1 MNMRVVFFGTPAF
14 SAEILK
20 YLVEKGVD
28 IVAVV
33 TQPDKIQGRHLKLQ
47 EPAVKKMAQ
56 SLSLNV
62 PILQPKK
69 ITTEDFYTTIKTFE
83 ADLFVVVAFGQ
94 IFPESILD
102 LPRLKCVNV
111 HTSLLPKYRGAAP
124 IQRCLMEGEIET
136 GVSIMYMV
144 KELDAGDVLAS
155 RALPI
160 EPEMNAHTLAL
171 ALCEISKPLLYETMI
186 KLDQGK
192 VQATPQN
199 NEEVTY
205 AKKVTPKD
213 AEIFWEKSAI
223 EILRQFRG
231 VSPKP
236 GAWSAFSL
244 RGKQTRLKI
253 LDLALSPLQGL
264 PGEILA
270 YDSLGIIVACKEG
283 AIKIKRLQIE
293 GKKPLEA
300 LDFVRGYSSKD
311 VSFNA
316 PSFSEEK

>member
-1 MNMRVVFFGTPAF
+1 MKIVFFGTPAF

-20 YLVEKGVD
+20 YLVEKGLDV
-28 IVAVV
+28 VAVV

-69 ITTEDFYTTIKTFE
+69 ITTEDFRNSISAFE

-94 IFPESILD
+94 IFPESILE
-102 LPRLKCVNV
+102 LPRLKCINV

-124 IQRCLMEGEIET
+124 IQRCLMEGELET

-155 RALPI
+155 QVLPI
-160 EPEMNAHTLAL
+160 DSKMNAHSLAV
-171 ALCEISKPLLYETMI
+171 ALCEISKKLLYDTI
-186 KLDQGK
+186 VKLDQGK
-192 VQATPQN
+192 INAEPQN
-199 NEEVTY
+199 HKEATY

-213 AEIFWEKSAI
+213 AEISWDKTAI

-231 VSPKP
+231 VTPKP
-236 GAWSAFSL
+236 GAWTAFSL
-244 RGKQTRLKI
+244 RGKQARLKI
-253 LDLALSPLQGL
+253 LDLILSPLEGA
-264 PGEILA
+264 PGEVLA
-270 YDSLGIIVACKEG
+270 YGSKGIVVACKEG
-283 AIKIKRLQIE
+283 AIKIIKLQIE
-293 GKKPLEA
+293 GKKPLIVEE
-300 LDFVRGYSSKD
+300 FVKGYSSKD
-311 VSFNA
+311 LSFNV
-316 PSFSEEK
+316 PTLSEEK